1 MENYIL
7 PKKQAIVV
15 FFVFAFGYFLSCLLR
30 AITATLSPVLT
41 SEFNLLAADLGLLA
55 GGYFLGFAC
64 MQIPL
69 GYLLDKYGPKKI
81 VSSFLLIAL
90 VGTGSF
96 ALAESFSG
104 LLVSR
109 ILIGVGVSACLMAPL
124 TGYRIWYAENQQQR
138 ANSWMLMIASLGFLS
153 STLPVQLLLPSLG
166 WRWIFGGIAI
176 LILISIFLMLIFIP
190 KWRLD
195 SQRLIRE
202 KQLTLR
208 RLKALMDIVSE
219 NDDMKADAEIIHE
232 KYKFKLA
239 TLDEME
245 SEIKSKLEERL
256 IELDTQMKS
265 AKMLSFDAKVQ
276 FKSNEISEATFETVK
291 SCTTE
296 VIEHVTHE
304 QSEISN
310 VKSRIA
316 DLELEVQEITSP
328 AEANI
333 QESAVTYLETPEPQ
347 QVIQTILPEA
357 PTEPIVTPSEPIEA
371 QVSPIPEPPTESE
384 VTFAFPEPPQ
394 QVTSETSHDDND
406 NDWLARME
414 AQ

>member
-1 MENYIL
+1 
-7 PKKQAIVV
+7 
-15 FFVFAFGYFLSCLLR
+15 
-30 AITATLSPVLT
+30 
-41 SEFNLLAADLGLLA
+41 
-55 GGYFLGFAC
+55 
-64 MQIPL
+64 
-69 GYLLDKYGPKKI
+69 
-81 VSSFLLIAL
+81 
-90 VGTGSF
+90 
-96 ALAESFSG
+96 
-104 LLVSR
+104 
-109 ILIGVGVSACLMAPL
+109 
-124 TGYRIWYAENQQQR
+124 
-138 ANSWMLMIASLGFLS
+138 
-153 STLPVQLLLPSLG
+153 
-166 WRWIFGGIAI
+166 
-176 LILISIFLMLIFIP
+176 
-190 KWRLD
+190 
-195 SQRLIRE
+195 
-202 KQLTLR
+202 
-208 RLKALMDIVSE
+208 
-219 NDDMKADAEIIHE
+219 MKADAEIIHE

-276 FKSNEISEATFETVK
+276 FKSNEISETTFETVK

-371 QVSPIPEPPTESE
+371 QVSPIPEPSTESE

>member
-1 MENYIL
+1 MEL
-7 PKKQAIVV
+7 
-15 FFVFAFGYFLSCLLR
+15 C
-30 AITATLSPVLT
+30 
-41 SEFNLLAADLGLLA
+41 EFNLTKTKNISYTLSVI
-55 GGYFLGFAC
+55 
-64 MQIPL
+64 QISL
-69 GYLLDKYGPKKI
+69 VITMTNDDIEIIGKNVKDMYGTFMGK
-81 VSSFLLIAL
+81 V
-90 VGTGSF
+90 VGTITEIDGSIQSVGIDCGSQGLQQIQF
-96 ALAESFSG
+96 EQLVVQGES
-104 LLVSR
+104 V
-109 ILIGVGVSACLMAPL
+109 
-124 TGYRIWYAENQQQR
+124 
-138 ANSWMLMIASLGFLS
+138 
-153 STLPVQLLLPSLG
+153 
-166 WRWIFGGIAI
+166 
-176 LILISIFLMLIFIP
+176 IFIP

-296 VIEHVTHE
+296 VIEHVAHE

-316 DLELEVQEITSP
+316 DLELEVQEITKP

-371 QVSPIPEPPTESE
+371 QVSPIPEPSTESE

>member
-1 MENYIL
+1 MR
-7 PKKQAIVV
+7 
-15 FFVFAFGYFLSCLLR
+15 FC
-30 AITATLSPVLT
+30 
-41 SEFNLLAADLGLLA
+41 EFNLTKTKNISYTLSVI
-55 GGYFLGFAC
+55 
-64 MQIPL
+64 QISL
-69 GYLLDKYGPKKI
+69 VITMTNDDIEIIGKNVKDMYGTFMGK
-81 VSSFLLIAL
+81 V
-90 VGTGSF
+90 VGTITEIDGSIQSVGIDCGSQGLQQIQF
-96 ALAESFSG
+96 EQLVVQGES
-104 LLVSR
+104 V
-109 ILIGVGVSACLMAPL
+109 
-124 TGYRIWYAENQQQR
+124 
-138 ANSWMLMIASLGFLS
+138 
-153 STLPVQLLLPSLG
+153 
-166 WRWIFGGIAI
+166 
-176 LILISIFLMLIFIP
+176 IFIP

-208 RLKALMDIVSE
+208 RLKAMMDIVSE

-239 TLDEME
+239 SLDEME
-245 SEIKSKLEERL
+245 SEIKSKLEGRL

-316 DLELEVQEITSP
+316 DLELEVQEITTP
-328 AEANI
+328 AEAKI
-333 QESAVTYLETPEPQ
+333 QESAVSYLETPEQQ
-347 QVIQTILPEA
+347 QVVQTILPEA
-357 PTEPIVTPSEPIEA
+357 PTEPIVIPSEAIEA
-371 QVSPIPEPPTESE
+371 QAHNMPEPPTESE

-394 QVTSETSHDDND
+394 QVKSETSNDDND

>member
-1 MENYIL
+1 MG
-7 PKKQAIVV
+7 KV
-15 FFVFAFGYFLSCLLR
+15 
-30 AITATLSPVLT
+30 
-41 SEFNLLAADLGLLA
+41 
-55 GGYFLGFAC
+55 
-64 MQIPL
+64 
-69 GYLLDKYGPKKI
+69 
-81 VSSFLLIAL
+81 
-90 VGTGSF
+90 VGTLTEIDGSIQSVGIDCGSQGLQQIQF
-96 ALAESFSG
+96 EQLVVQGES
-104 LLVSR
+104 V
-109 ILIGVGVSACLMAPL
+109 
-124 TGYRIWYAENQQQR
+124 
-138 ANSWMLMIASLGFLS
+138 
-153 STLPVQLLLPSLG
+153 
-166 WRWIFGGIAI
+166 
-176 LILISIFLMLIFIP
+176 IFIP

-239 TLDEME
+239 SLDEME
-245 SEIKSKLEERL
+245 SEIKSKLDGRL

-310 VKSRIA
+310 VQSRIA

-328 AEANI
+328 TEKQI
-333 QESAVTYLETPEPQ
+333 QESAVSYLETPEPQ
-347 QVIQTILPEA
+347 QLVQTILPEA
-357 PTEPIVTPSEPIEA
+357 PTEPIVTPSVQIEA
-371 QVSPIPEPPTESE
+371 QVHPMPEPPTESE

-394 QVTSETSHDDND
+394 QVKSETSHDDND